1 MSNSPDMDLVHKMVP
16 ELLALPP
23 DNATDAEVILA
34 FAKAIALLAFM
45 VADRRGK
52 NADGLMND
60 IIDLIEDCYRNQTV
74 VVEEVITN

>member
-23 DNATDAEVILA
+23 DKATDAEVILA